1 MDERIVS
8 TSLVEQIR
16 GILREDIVSL
26 QLPPGTRLAV
36 DSLAERFGVS
46 RTPVRDALNALV
58 EEGLVMLAP
67 RVGYYVVEL
76 SAQDVEEI
84 ADIREMIELYALRR
98 AMKEMRPQD
107 IDMLLKETRSVRSLG
122 GDERRKAFERL
133 DRRFHTEM
141 IRSANNRR
149 LGDLSARIL
158 ALVDLMRNLNVRVD
172 KALDEHIAILE
183 AMQKGDAALAQRLL
197 QDHLEGVRRAI
208 ISEMTREKSPAPANS
223 VASLG

>member
-26 QLPPGTRLAV
+26 RLLPGARLAV

-98 AMKEMRPQD
+98 AMRVMRPQD
-107 IDMLLKETRSVRSLG
+107 IELLLEETRAVRSLRG
-122 GDERRKAFERL
+122 EERRRMFEQL
-133 DRRFHTEM
+133 DRKFHTEM
-141 IRSANNRR
+141 IGAANNKR
-149 LGDLSARIL
+149 LRDLSARIL
-158 ALVDLMRNLNVRVD
+158 ALVDLMRNLNARVD
-172 KALDEHIAILE
+172 EALDEHIAILE
-183 AMQKGDAALAQRLL
+183 AMRKGDVSVAQRLL
-197 QDHLEGVRRAI
+197 QEHLEGVRRAI
-208 ISEMTREKSPAPANS
+208 ISEMSRAKGEDPARS

>member
-26 QLPPGTRLAV
+26 RLPPGTRLAV

-76 SAQDVEEI
+76 SVQDVEEI

-98 AMKEMRPQD
+98 AMKEMRPSD
-107 IDMLLKETRSVRSLG
+107 VTALLEETKALRSLG
-122 GDERRKAFERL
+122 GDEQRRAFERL
-133 DRRFHTEM
+133 DRKFHVEI
-141 IRSANNRR
+141 IRAAGNKR
-149 LGDLSARIL
+149 LRDLSARIL
-158 ALVDLMRNLNVRVD
+158 ALIDLMRNLNVRVEE
-172 KALDEHIAILE
+172 ALDEHIAILE
-183 AMQKGDAALAQRLL
+183 AMQKGDATLAQRLL
-197 QDHLEGVRRAI
+197 QGHLEGVRRAI
-208 ISEMTREKSPAPANS
+208 VAEMTRMKSPASKEPAANI
-223 VASLG
+223 G

>member
-107 IDMLLKETRSVRSLG
+107 IDMLLKETRSVRSLS
-122 GDERRKAFERL
+122 GDERRRAFERL

-141 IRSANNRR
+141 IRAANNRR

-208 ISEMTREKSPAPANS
+208 ISEMTREKSPAPAKS

>member
-26 QLPPGTRLAV
+26 RLPPGTRLAV

-76 SAQDVEEI
+76 SVQDVEEI

-98 AMKEMRPQD
+98 AMKEMHPSD
-107 IDMLLKETRSVRSLG
+107 VTVLLEETRALRALG
-122 GDERRKAFERL
+122 GDERRRAFERL
-133 DRRFHTEM
+133 DRKFHVEI
-141 IRSANNRR
+141 IRAAGNKR
-149 LGDLSARIL
+149 LRDLSARIL
-158 ALVDLMRNLNVRVD
+158 ALIDLMRNLNVRVEE
-172 KALDEHIAILE
+172 ALDEHIAILE

-208 ISEMTREKSPAPANS
+208 VSEMTRMKGL
-223 VASLG
+223 ASKESAADIG